1 MMSNPVKSLK
11 TPILVISVILV
22 LLALAWFPT
31 HETPIQQRPY
41 VDLSVQYDAQ
51 NARLEQVAS
60 DLRYRMHTHHEYRL
74 LTEQTRIVEG
84 FTVHRVSVELNERD
98 GLLYLVAQVNEQT
111 IEVNGPRAAASNLS
125 SKLFSL
131 INDTLAQ
138 A

>member
-1 MMSNPVKSLK
+1 MSNPRKSLK
-11 TPILVISVILV
+11 TPILVVSVILV

-41 VDLSVQYDAQ
+41 VDLSVRYDTQ
-51 NARLEQVAS
+51 NARLDQVAS

-84 FTVHRVSVELNERD
+84 FTVHRVHVELSERD
-98 GLLYLVAQVNEQT
+98 GVLYLLAQVNDQN
-111 IEVNGPRAAASNLS
+111 IEVNGPSGAVSSLA